1 MKSLDEIKSEYPL
14 HWQIW
19 NGNVEELQ
27 QQLQAEQVCQLVGGW
42 SCTCPWWGRCGCTPE
57 QAATMPNVVCVCVF
71 RLSFCVRIALLT
83 N

>member
-27 QQLQAEQVCQLVGGW
+27 QQLQAEQVCGLVGVGGRA
-42 SCTCPWWGRCGCTPE
+42 SAWWGRCGSTPE
-57 QAATMPNVVCVCVF
+57 QGTTMRATVCV
-71 RLSFCVRIALLT
+71 RLAY
-83 N
+83 